1 MSSHARVFD
10 QENLMEVSR
19 MDFNFRF
26 DRYYSHHCYMDLG
39 YKDISYYRDATGT
52 CYKAGDKVIA
62 VSHYV
67 PKDGGGLS
75 VVHKIDKEIFEHMK
89 TKKFIN

>member
-1 MSSHARVFD
+1 MTNAQVFD
-10 QENLMEVSR
+10 QENLIEVSR
-19 MDFNFRF
+19 LDFNFRF
-26 DRYYSHHCYMDLG
+26 DKYYSHHCYMSLG
-39 YKDISYYRDATGT
+39 YKDVSYARDSKGT
-52 CYKAGDKVIA
+52 YYKAGDKIIA

-67 PKDGGGLS
+67 PKEGGSLS